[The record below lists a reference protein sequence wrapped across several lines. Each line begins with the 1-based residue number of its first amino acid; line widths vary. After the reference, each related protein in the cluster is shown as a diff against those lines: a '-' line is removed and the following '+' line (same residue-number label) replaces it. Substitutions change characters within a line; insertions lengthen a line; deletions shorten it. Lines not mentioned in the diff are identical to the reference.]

1 VWVGLSNE
9 FKFYLVN
16 WNQICKSFQAG
27 GLVILHLH
35 SFNQALLGIW
45 LWGFATEKD
54 ALWRR
59 VVAIK
64 YCVEWGG
71 WCLVVGPHGVRLWK
85 HIQRGWNQFSGSI
98 SFEVE
103 VQMFSFDMINGA
115 AMGLLKRHSQA
126 L

>member
-1 VWVGLSNE
+1 MAQIEKLQRYFQWVGLSDE

-16 WNQICKSFQAG
+16 WNQICESFQAR

-59 VVAIK
+59 VVVIK

-71 WCLVVGPHGVRLWK
+71 WCLVVGPHGVCLWK

-103 VQMFSFDMINGA
+103 VKTTNVLF
-115 AMGLLKRHSQA
+115 
-126 L
+126 